1 MPVRVDQDT
10 CIGCEACISVC
21 PTGALSMN
29 ADGKAEC
36 EVDMCIDCEAC
47 IPTCPTQAIE
57 QI

>member
-21 PTGALSMN
+21 PTGALFMN

-36 EVDMCIDCEAC
+36 EVDICIDCEAC
-47 IPTCPTQAIE
+47 IPTCPTQSIE